1 MLTAYLSAT
10 LALLER
16 INDFLHTY
24 VAGVPL
30 IILIMFTGF
39 YLSWRADFLQVKRFG
54 YIFRHTLGRVFQR
67 QKPDKERRQGDISP
81 FQALTTALAATI
93 GTGNI
98 AGVAT
103 AITLGGPGA
112 IFWMWV
118 SAFLGMLTKYS
129 EVVLAVH
136 YRDEREGGVVTGG
149 PMYFLHNGLR
159 APLLATLFA
168 VFGFM
173 AAFGIGNLVQAN
185 SVADAVSTTFGF
197 PPLYTG
203 FILAFLVGTVIIGG
217 IKRIGSFTEK
227 LVPIMAVFYVT
238 GALLIIA
245 TRIGQVPAAFL
256 AIFQGA
262 FTGTAAAGGFAG
274 AAVTSAV
281 RFGIA
286 RGIFTNEAGLGSAS
300 IAHASARTKHPAQQ
314 GMWGVMEVFIDTH
327 VVCTITAL
335 TILITGVWQIP
346 GLEGAA
352 MTTAAFNQGL
362 PGPGGLIVAIGLIFF
377 AFTTLVTWSFYGE
390 KCFEY
395 LFGERSVVFYR
406 LLWLPLIIV
415 GSVGGLRQVWAVA
428 DTLNSFMALP
438 NLIGLLGLSGVVV
451 RLTRDYFK

>member
-1 MLTAYLSAT
+1 MLTGDLTLT
-10 LALLER
+10 LASLER

-30 IILIMFTGF
+30 IVLIMFTGF
-39 YLSWRADFLQVKRFG
+39 YLSWRSDFLQVRRFG
-54 YIFRHTLGRVFQR
+54 YIFSNTLGQVFR
-67 QKPDKERRQGDISP
+67 KPAPDKRGQGEITP

-118 SAFLGMLTKYS
+118 SAFVGMLTKYS

-136 YRDEREGGVVTGG
+136 YREERSGGAVTGG
-149 PMYFLHNGLR
+149 PMYFLRNGLR
-159 APLLATLFA
+159 SPLLAALFA
-168 VFGFM
+168 VFGFT

-185 SVADAVSTTFGF
+185 SVADAVSTTFGL

-203 FILAFLVGTVIIGG
+203 VILALLVGSVIIGG

-227 LVPIMAVFYVT
+227 LVPVMAVFYVT
-238 GALLIIA
+238 GALLIIFS
-245 TRIGQVPAAFL
+245 RIDQVPTAFL
-256 AIFQGA
+256 AILQGA
-262 FTGTAAAGGFAG
+262 FSGTAAAGGFAG

-335 TILITGVWQIP
+335 TILITGVWQT

-352 MTTAAFNQGL
+352 MTTEAFNVGL

-377 AFTTLVTWSFYGE
+377 AFTTLITWSFYGE

-395 LFGERSVVFYR
+395 LFGPKSVLFYR

-415 GSVGGLRQVWAVA
+415 GAVGGLRQVWAVA

-438 NLIGLLGLSGVVV
+438 NLIGLLGLSGVVMK
-451 RLTRDYFK
+451 LTRSYFK

>member
-1 MLTAYLSAT
+1 MLTADLTQTMAS
-10 LALLER
+10 LER

-30 IILIMFTGF
+30 IVLIMFTGF
-39 YLSWRADFLQVKRFG
+39 YLSWRSDFLQVKRFG
-54 YIFRHTLGRVFQR
+54 YIFNHTLGRVFQR
-67 QKPDKERRQGDISP
+67 PEPDKKRSQGDITP

-118 SAFLGMLTKYS
+118 SAFVGMLTKYS

-136 YRDEREGGVVTGG
+136 YREEGPGGVVTGG
-149 PMYFLHNGLR
+149 PMYFLRNGLR
-159 APLLATLFA
+159 SPLLAALFA
-168 VFGFM
+168 VFGFT

-185 SVADAVSTTFGF
+185 SVADAVSTTFGL

-203 FILAFLVGTVIIGG
+203 VILAFLVGTVIIGG

-227 LVPIMAVFYVT
+227 LVPVMAVFYVA
-238 GALLIIA
+238 GALLIIFS
-245 TRIGQVPAAFL
+245 RIGQVPTAFL

-262 FTGTAAAGGFAG
+262 FSGTAAAGGFAG

-335 TILITGVWQIP
+335 TILITGVWQS

-352 MTTAAFNQGL
+352 MTTEAFNVGL

-377 AFTTLVTWSFYGE
+377 AFTTLITWSFYGE

-395 LFGERSVVFYR
+395 LFGPKSVLFYR

-415 GSVGGLRQVWAVA
+415 GAVGGLRQVWAVA

-438 NLIGLLGLSGVVV
+438 NLIGLLGLSGVVMK
-451 RLTRDYFK
+451 LTRAYFK

>member
-1 MLTAYLSAT
+1 MLTADLTQTFAS
-10 LALLER
+10 LER

-30 IILIMFTGF
+30 IVLIMFTGF
-39 YLSWRADFLQVKRFG
+39 YLSWRSDFLQVRRFG
-54 YIFRHTLGRVFQR
+54 YIFSNTLGQVFR
-67 QKPDKERRQGDISP
+67 KPAPDKRDQGDITP

-118 SAFLGMLTKYS
+118 SAFVGMLTKYS

-136 YRDEREGGVVTGG
+136 YREESSDGVVAGG
-149 PMYFLHNGLR
+149 PMYFLRNGLR
-159 APLLATLFA
+159 SPLLAALFA
-168 VFGFM
+168 VFGFT

-185 SVADAVSTTFGF
+185 SVADAVSTTFGL

-203 FILAFLVGTVIIGG
+203 VILALLVGSVIIGG

-227 LVPIMAVFYVT
+227 LVPVMAVFYVT
-238 GALLIIA
+238 GALLIIFS
-245 TRIGQVPAAFL
+245 RIGQVPTAFF

-262 FTGTAAAGGFAG
+262 FSGTAAAGGFAG
-274 AAVTSAV
+274 TAVTSAV

-335 TILITGVWQIP
+335 TILITGVWQSE
-346 GLEGAA
+346 LEGAA
-352 MTTAAFNQGL
+352 MTTAAFNVGL

-377 AFTTLVTWSFYGE
+377 AFTTLITWSFYGE

-395 LFGERSVVFYR
+395 LFGQKSVLFYR

-415 GSVGGLRQVWAVA
+415 GAVGGLRQVWAVA

-438 NLIGLLGLSGVVV
+438 NLIGLLGLSGVVIK
-451 RLTRDYFK
+451 LTRGYFK

>member
-1 MLTAYLSAT
+1 MSIRTALVF
-10 LALLER
+10 LEQ

-30 IILIMFTGF
+30 LVLIMFTGF
-39 YLSWRADFLQVKRFG
+39 YLTWRSNFLQVRRFG
-54 YIFRHTLGRVFQR
+54 FIFRHTLGRIFAR
-67 QKPDKERRQGDISP
+67 RPPGEERKRGDISP

-112 IFWMWV
+112 IFWMWI
-118 SAFLGMLTKYS
+118 SAFVGMMTKYS

-136 YRDEREGGVVTGG
+136 YREERRNGAVTGG
-149 PMYFLHNGLR
+149 PMYFLRNGLK
-159 APLLATLFA
+159 APLMAGIFA
-168 VFGFM
+168 LFGFL

-185 SVADAVSTTFGF
+185 SVADAVFSTVGF
-197 PPLYTG
+197 PHLITG
-203 FILAFLVGTVIIGG
+203 FILAFLVGAVIIGG
-217 IKRIGSFTEK
+217 IRRIGSFTEK
-227 LVPIMAVFYVT
+227 MVPIMAAFYVA
-238 GALLIIA
+238 GALLILVSRSSLI
-245 TRIGQVPAAFL
+245 PAAFS

-262 FTGTAAAGGFAG
+262 FTGTAATGGFAG
-274 AAVTSAV
+274 AAVTAAI

-300 IAHASARTKHPAQQ
+300 IAHASARTDHPAQQ

-327 VVCTITAL
+327 VVITITAL
-335 TILITGVWQIP
+335 VILTTGVWQVP

-352 MTTAAFNQGL
+352 MTTEAFNRGL

-377 AFTTLVTWSFYGE
+377 AFTTLITWSFYGE

-395 LFGERSVVFYR
+395 LFGEKSVIIYR
-406 LLWLPLIIV
+406 LMWLPLIVV

-428 DTLNSFMALP
+428 DTLNSFMAIP
-438 NLIGLLGLSGVVV
+438 NLFGLLGLSGVVV
-451 RLTRDYFK
+451 KLTRDYFKNR